1 MNHITQYSET
11 RSSRAIASIIGAR
24 RIDEIKQKLIDAK
37 LESYEMWKLD
47 YILNNDLEIY
57 RSMINP
63 YDAREVR
70 SMIKKYLE
78 LMKNIDMIERVA
90 RKIHLWVKLD
100 STIKNFE
107 NIDQQTARELMNY
120 LSGAVDSLKNVNSRS
135 GP

>member
-1 MNHITQYSET
+1 
-11 RSSRAIASIIGAR
+11 
-24 RIDEIKQKLIDAK
+24 
-37 LESYEMWKLD
+37 MWKLD